1 MASKNK
7 VNLMGNLGR
16 DPELRY
22 MPDGTPVV
30 VVSLATNEGWKDK
43 KSGERQEHTEWHRL
57 VFFRGLAEIVAR
69 YLVEGSLIDV
79 EGKLR
84 TRKWTDQDGLDHY
97 TTEIRVKELQ
107 LLPGKRREG
116 VTEGD
121 VPQGR
126 IPTGEANEL
135 DPMDRDIPF

>member
-7 VNLMGNLGR
+7 VNLMGHLGR

-30 VVSLATNEGWKDK
+30 VVSLATNESWKDK

-57 VFFRGLAEIVAR
+57 VFFRGLAEIVAK
-69 YLVEGSLIDV
+69 YLAEGSLIDV

-84 TRKWTDQDGLDHY
+84 TRKWTDEDGRDHY

-107 LLPGKRREG
+107 MLPGKRREG
-116 VTEGD
+116 VPESD

-126 IPTGEANEL
+126 IPTGEVSEVT
-135 DPMDRDIPF
+135 DPDVPF

>member
-7 VNLMGNLGR
+7 VNLMGHLGR

-30 VVSLATNEGWKDK
+30 VVSLATNESWKDK
-43 KSGERQEHTEWHRL
+43 KSGERQEHAEWHRL
-57 VFFRGLAEIVAR
+57 VFFRGLADVVAK
-69 YLVEGSLIDV
+69 YLAEGSLIDV

-84 TRKWTDQDGLDHY
+84 TRKWTDEDGRDHY

-116 VTEGD
+116 VTESD

-126 IPTGEANEL
+126 IPTGEVSEVT
-135 DPMDRDIPF
+135 DPDVPF